1 MRSKKLPKFLQPFLW
16 SVKIEELDW
25 WTDRI
30 YIIHQILA
38 FGDVKALKW
47 LFKNYSREE
56 IKRVFLEHPMRIYR
70 NSGLNLA
77 NMVIFDSPIK
87 LNNKNY
93 VVASHRSLK

>member
-1 MRSKKLPKFLQPFLW
+1 MKPKKLPKFLQPFLW

-56 IKRVFLEHPMRIYR
+56 IKKVFLKHPMRIYR
-70 NSGLNLA
+70 NSSFNLA
-77 NMVIFDSPIK
+77 NVVIFDNPIQ
-87 LNNKNY
+87 LSNKSY
-93 VVASHRSLK
+93 VVASHRSFK

>member
-1 MRSKKLPKFLQPFLW
+1 MKSKKLPKFLQSFLW

-30 YIIHQILA
+30 YIIHQILS

-47 LFKNYSREE
+47 LFRNYSREE

-70 NSGLNLA
+70 SPSLNLA
-77 NMVIFDSPIK
+77 NIVIFDSPIQLK
-87 LNNKNY
+87 NKNY
-93 VVASHRSLK
+93 VALPY